1 MRKLLLSLLA
11 SLPILTLACSAVAID
26 TLFAET
32 LTIAAADAK
41 IWTPGMKP
49 SESTFSYGWEYRTTG
64 DLGEYIRIDAAATC
78 KIVVHVENLPA
89 NSPWTRVAM
98 YVDQYLEQVNEI
110 SRVSEPTATFAVELS
125 AGAHR
130 LTFSLVKH
138 DAKESPGDATL
149 DLRRH
154 LTRIDIDA
162 PKIAAV
168 KRIDRDAWIA
178 GCTQREDRVLSA
190 TSAGIEK
197 NRKGDLV
204 VTLKD
209 ASGKPITDAK
219 VRATLTNHEFLFGCN
234 SFKFNDF
241 PTKEQIELYR
251 RQLADLFNLTTTY
264 FYWRGYEPKKGEPH
278 YGDTDLLLSWTETT
292 SLAVKGHPL
301 LWDFPSGIPAWC
313 ENRLPTLAEQRQR
326 IVDIM
331 TRYKGRIKYWEV
343 VNEPAHGRGI
353 KIDQPY
359 RWARQVDPSAYLIV
373 NDHSI
378 EANGYQP
385 FFDLLKSAIRNGV
398 PFDGIGIQAHEPG
411 PGTYRYPADRFVRF
425 LDKYATLGK
434 ELHITE
440 FTPPSGGQTFMGT
453 HRTGVWDEKA
463 QAEYAVEF
471 YRTCF
476 AHPAVAAIVW
486 WDFCDTGAWAN
497 GGGMLRAD
505 MTPKPV
511 YEAIRKLI
519 KDDWQT
525 RAEIVSD
532 ARGAAAFR
540 GFFGSYRVLIER
552 NGQTIE
558 KSVELRRKSR
568 SVEIVVP

>member
-1 MRKLLLSLLA
+1 MRKLFLSLLT
-11 SLPILTLACSAVAID
+11 SRPMLLLAWSVICVD
-26 TLFAET
+26 VVLAEM
-32 LTIAAADAK
+32 LTIDAGQAA
-41 IWTPGMKP
+41 IHGVGMKP
-49 SESTFSYGWEYRTTG
+49 AESSFSYGWEYRGTG
-64 DLGEYIRIDAAATC
+64 DLGDYVSVAGDVTC
-78 KIVVHVENLPA
+78 KIVVHIDNLPA
-89 NSPWTRVAM
+89 NSPWTRVSM
-98 YVDQYLEQVNEI
+98 YIDKYLDQVVEM
-110 SRVSEPTATFAVELS
+110 SRGRHATATFSAELS
-125 AGAHR
+125 AGAHC

-138 DAKESPGDATL
+138 DANELPGDSTL
-149 DLRRH
+149 DLRKYI
-154 LTRIDIDA
+154 TGIDVIA
-162 PKIAAV
+162 PKTASV
-168 KRIDRDAWIA
+168 KRVDKARWIA
-178 GCTQREDRVLSA
+178 SSAERQQRTLA
-190 TSAGIEK
+190 PIPAGIEK
-197 NRKGDLV
+197 NRKGDFV
-204 VTLKD
+204 ITIRD
-209 ASGKPITDAK
+209 AAGNAVGDAK
-219 VRATLTNHEFLFGCN
+219 VRVTQAKHEFLFGCN

-241 PTKEQIELYR
+241 PTKEQIDAYR

-292 SLAVKGHPL
+292 DLAVKGHPL
-301 LWDFPSGIPAWC
+301 LWDFRSGIPTWC

-359 RWARQVDPSAYLIV
+359 KWARQVDPSAYLIV

-378 EANGYQP
+378 EANGYLP

-411 PGTYRYPADRFVRF
+411 PGTCRYPADRFVRF

-440 FTPPSGGQTFMGT
+440 FTPPSGGQAFMGT
-453 HRTGVWDEKA
+453 WREGVWDEAA

-486 WDFCDTGAWAN
+486 WDFCDTGAWVN
-497 GGGMLRAD
+497 GGGMIRAD

-511 YEAIRKLI
+511 YHAIRKLI
-519 KDDWQT
+519 KEEWQT
-525 RAEIVSD
+525 RADLVSD
-532 ARGAAAFR
+532 AGGVATFR
-540 GFFGSYRVLIER
+540 GFFGSYRVQIDHA
-552 NGQTIE
+552 GQTVE
-558 KSVELRRKSR
+558 KLVDLRRR
-568 SVEIVVP
+568 LPRAEIVLP